1 MLADLIRAGKS
12 PRTPTRSTRD
22 QQAIGETALVPHPS
36 MSAASAPPVLRVR
49 SGNRAGTTLA
59 ISRPV
64 VIGREA
70 EFTLDDSEVSRRHA
84 QVFVA
89 GKALVIE
96 DLGSSNGTWVN
107 ARRVERAVLQP
118 GDVITLGRT
127 MLDVAASEDRAPT
140 TKRPSSLKP
149 FAEVAR
155 SPENPPPEQL
165 RPITALFADVVG
177 STAVGE
183 RLDPDELSAVIGDC
197 VSTMTKAVERFGGT
211 VSTYT
216 GDGIAAF
223 FGLEQASPEDVE
235 HAARAAL
242 AIVSAVG
249 RYAADVERAWN
260 ITDFNVRVG
269 LNTGDAAV
277 AAVGSAE
284 RPNVA
289 LGDTTNV
296 AARLQALAEPGTI
309 AVGDET
315 AEELRGRF
323 LLVPLGDI
331 HLRGRLA
338 AVRAWQLRGALE
350 RPVVAERP
358 QFVGR
363 EKELAQLR
371 AAVDELCA
379 GQGGILFAVGDLGLG
394 KTRLLAEL
402 EKIVEQRAT
411 LFQAFCAAVPAP
423 PPYGPFAAILRAW
436 SGAEP
441 DDEADVVS
449 LQRQLGRLDGIAPD
463 TADGLARLLN
473 LDHGDGR
480 LMVEPI
486 PAFADWIKALAS
498 ERPLVI
504 ALDDVH
510 WLEPSSALLALE
522 LCELAMRLPILLVL
536 TLRPDHESHGWR
548 LRTSARAAHPSRA
561 RELRLEGLSDE
572 HAREL
577 LFELAP
583 TTESATVDEIVRRAE
598 GNPLFLEQLLRAV
611 GERGS
616 LAAEPSD
623 VRTVATARLL
633 PPALASIFV
642 GRIDRLPL
650 EARSVAQTAAAIGR
664 TFSKDLLTRVVDPA
678 TAKVGLPTLID
689 AGIVTEHDSE
699 PDQTWSFTHALLRDA
714 ALSTLVRRRRREIF
728 GRVAAALEQSVGAA
742 HDEHVELLAYYYAR
756 SDENER
762 ALHYQERAAEK
773 AFRVGANTEASDR
786 LRQAAQLAE
795 QLDDDEARQRISAR
809 LLA

>member
-1 MLADLIRAGKS
+1 
-12 PRTPTRSTRD
+12 
-22 QQAIGETALVPHPS
+22 
-36 MSAASAPPVLRVR
+36 
-49 SGNRAGTTLA
+49 
-59 ISRPV
+59 V
-64 VIGREA
+64 V
-70 EFTLDDSEVSRRHA
+70 
-84 QVFVA
+84 
-89 GKALVIE
+89 
-96 DLGSSNGTWVN
+96 
-107 ARRVERAVLQP
+107 
-118 GDVITLGRT
+118 TLGRT
-127 MLDVAASEDRAPT
+127 TLDVVASESRAPT
-140 TKRPSSLKP
+140 TERPSGRQA
-149 FAEVAR
+149 FADVAR
-155 SPENPPPEQL
+155 PPEKPPAEQL

-177 STAVGE
+177 STSVGE

-197 VSTMTKAVERFGGT
+197 VSTMTSAVERFGGT

-223 FGLEQASPEDVE
+223 FGLEEASPEDVE

-242 AIVSAVG
+242 AIVAAAG
-249 RYAADVERAWN
+249 HYAAEVERAWN
-260 ITDFNVRVG
+260 ISDFNVRVG

-277 AAVGSAE
+277 AVVGSAE

-315 AEELRGRF
+315 AEELRGKF

-331 HLRGRLA
+331 HVRGRQA

-350 RPVVAERP
+350 RPIIADRHRL
-358 QFVGR
+358 VGR
-363 EKELAQLR
+363 EPELAQLR
-371 AAVDELCA
+371 TAVDELCA
-379 GQGGILFAVGDLGLG
+379 GRGRILFAVGDLGVG

-402 EKIVEQRAT
+402 EEIVGQRAT
-411 LFQAFCAAVPAP
+411 LFQALCAAVPAP
-423 PPYGPFAAILRAW
+423 PPYGPFAAMLRAW

-441 DDEADVVS
+441 HDETDVVS
-449 LQRQLGRLDGIAPD
+449 LQRQLGRLDEIPRD

-473 LDHGDGR
+473 LDYGHGRPQVD
-480 LMVEPI
+480 PI
-486 PAFADWIKALAS
+486 PAFADWIKTLACQ
-498 ERPLVI
+498 RPLVI

-522 LCELAMRLPILLVL
+522 LGELAMRLPILLVL
-536 TLRPDHESHGWR
+536 TLRPDRESHGWR

-561 RELRLEGLSDE
+561 KELRLERLSDE

-583 TTESATVDEIVRRAE
+583 TTESATAEEIVRRAE

-611 GERGS
+611 GEGGS

-642 GRIDRLPL
+642 GRIDRLPA
-650 EARSVAQTAAAIGR
+650 EARDVAQIAAAIGR
-664 TFSKDLLTRVVDPA
+664 TFSKDLLTRLIDPA
-678 TAKVGLPTLID
+678 TVNVGLPTLIR
-689 AGIVTEHDSE
+689 AGIVTEHDSQ
-699 PDQTWSFTHALLRDA
+699 PDHSWSFTHALLRDA

-728 GRVAAALEQSVGAA
+728 GRVAAALEGSAGEAS
-742 HDEHVELLAYYYAR
+742 DEHVELLAYYYAR
-756 SDENER
+756 SNDAEK
-762 ALHYQERAAEK
+762 ALCYQERAAEK
-773 AFRVGANTEASDR
+773 AFRVGATTEASQR

-795 QLDDDEARQRISAR
+795 QLADDEARQRISAR
-809 LLA
+809 LLG